1 MDVLYLLW
9 EALLC
14 CGMCI
19 GLLVIFRQ
27 AVDRQ
32 GPLGKKLAESQ
43 YAAYVYHVP
52 LIVGPQAL
60 ALSLP
65 LPKFGLVSVVGIP
78 LVFLVSYWL
87 RRSLP

>member
-1 MDVLYLLW
+1 
-9 EALLC
+9 
-14 CGMCI
+14 MCI
-19 GLLVIFRQ
+19 GLLVLFRQ

-32 GPLGKKLAESQ
+32 SPLGIKLAASQ

-52 LIVGPQAL
+52 LVLGLQAL
-60 ALSLP
+60 VQNLP
-65 LPKFGLVSVVGIP
+65 LPPLLKFGLVSVVGIP